1 MKKRGRDV
9 LIGVIVGAVLIIWI
23 TSTHHKTQGSSGSHP
38 RTSASASASHSPA
51 KHAAKA
57 PAAKKHAS
65 ASVSHHAAPAP
76 STHPTPLTHS
86 ATHLASSSKPADS
99 GLGNGV
105 IAIAAL
111 VAIAAS
117 LSTVTLTVHHMRA
130 GSMRGETR

>member
-9 LIGVIVGAVLIIWI
+9 LIGVLVGAVLIIWV
-23 TSTHHKTQGSSGSHP
+23 TSTHHKTHGSSGSHP

-51 KHAAKA
+51 KHAKA
-57 PAAKKHAS
+57 PAPKKHTHA
-65 ASVSHHAAPAP
+65 AASHHAAPAA

-86 ATHLASSSKPADS
+86 ATHLASASKPADS

>member
-9 LIGVIVGAVLIIWI
+9 LIGVPVGAVLIIWI
-23 TSTHHKTQGSSGSHP
+23 TSTHHKTNGSSGSHP
-38 RTSASASASHSPA
+38 RTSASASASHSPTR
-51 KHAAKA
+51 HAAKA
-57 PAAKKHAS
+57 PAPKQHTHA
-65 ASVSHHAAPAP
+65 AASHHAAPAA

-86 ATHLASSSKPADS
+86 ATRLASAGKPADS

-117 LSTVTLTVHHMRA
+117 LSTVTLTVHHMRG